1 MKSLRLAFKKF
12 IFGIINH
19 KLIKMKKI
27 FLLTFFLFAS
37 IAIGQTKLYD
47 IVLVKAHDVQAYDNY
62 IKETF
67 SKIHTNRI
75 KEGKLLQ
82 WDVWKVVDNPQED
95 FTHMITYIFD
105 MDKYPLETGA
115 REYFDMTDKS
125 WELMWKDVNSIR
137 ERVGQVKWIDL
148 GSARKKDIDYLPQI
162 MVLNFMSA
170 NPKKWGTY
178 EKTELSNT
186 KSIPDNSL
194 RVGWNFHRRIDDYGS
209 DNYFSH
215 VTIDWYDE
223 YKDFLKTSLGSVS
236 DVSRNSLDWSKLRD
250 LKKRVVMYKFI
261 SEN

>member
-1 MKSLRLAFKKF
+1 MKNKILLFILLVAF
-12 IFGIINH
+12 NVN
-19 KLIKMKKI
+19 
-27 FLLTFFLFAS
+27 
-37 IAIGQTKLYD
+37 GQEKLYN
-47 IVLVKAHDVQAYDNY
+47 IVFIKAHDVQAYDSY

-95 FTHMITYIFD
+95 FTHMVTYIFD
-105 MDKYPLETGA
+105 MDKYPVESNT

-125 WELMWKDVNSIR
+125 WELMWSDINEIR
-137 ERVGQVKWIDL
+137 ERVAQVKWIDL
-148 GSARKKDIDYLPQI
+148 GSARKKGVDYLPEI
-162 MVLNFMSA
+162 MVLNFMNA

-178 EKTELSNT
+178 EKTELSYT
-186 KSIPDNSL
+186 KTIPSNSL

-223 YKDFLKTSLGSVS
+223 YKDFLKTGLGPVS
-236 DVSRNSLDWSKLRD
+236 DVARNATDWSKLRD
-250 LKKRVVMYKFI
+250 LKKRVVMSKFI

>member
-1 MKSLRLAFKKF
+1 
-12 IFGIINH
+12 
-19 KLIKMKKI
+19 MKKI

-47 IVLVKAHDVQAYDNY
+47 IVFVKAHDIQAYDDY

-105 MDKYPLETGA
+105 MDKYPVETGA

-125 WELMWKDVNSIR
+125 WKLMWEDVNDIR

-148 GSARKKDIDYLPQI
+148 GSARKKGVDYLPQI

-178 EKTELSNT
+178 EKTELSYT

-215 VTIDWYDE
+215 VTIDWFDE
-223 YKDFLKTSLGSVS
+223 YKDFLKTNLGTAS

-250 LKKRVVMYKFI
+250 LKKKVVMYKFI

>member
-1 MKSLRLAFKKF
+1 
-12 IFGIINH
+12 
-19 KLIKMKKI
+19 
-27 FLLTFFLFAS
+27 
-37 IAIGQTKLYD
+37 
-47 IVLVKAHDVQAYDNY
+47 
-62 IKETF
+62 
-67 SKIHTNRI
+67 
-75 KEGKLLQ
+75 
-82 WDVWKVVDNPQED
+82 
-95 FTHMITYIFD
+95 
-105 MDKYPLETGA
+105 
-115 REYFDMTDKS
+115 MTDKS

-148 GSARKKDIDYLPQI
+148 GSARKKGVDYLPQI

-186 KSIPDNSL
+186 KSIHDNSH
-194 RVGWNFHRRIDDYGS
+194 RVAWNFHRRIDDYGS

-236 DVSRNSLDWSKLRD
+236 DVPRNSLDWSKLRD